1 MNTAR
6 LYDARFRQHAYE
18 AAQSAANAS
27 DHSPNS
33 SQWWAV
39 LKTEEKAEME
49 RLVLADR
56 EAEAAEARAI
66 AEMTA
71 YYRRV
76 DGDCAVDGHWASWRT
91 FKADMR
97 ATRWSLAHW
106 QDEGSNITACG
117 RTVPDD
123 FNVEHANEV
132 DSGSQRCKHCERAL
146 N

>member
-1 MNTAR
+1 MDTAR

-18 AAQSAANAS
+18 VAMMAANSS
-27 DHSPNS
+27 DYSPGS

-39 LKTEEKAEME
+39 LKAEEKAEME

-56 EAEAAEARAI
+56 EAEAAEEREL

-71 YYRRV
+71 YYRRI
-76 DGDCAVDGHWASWRT
+76 DGKCAVEGVWASWRT

-117 RTVPDD
+117 RTVPDH
-123 FNVEHANEV
+123 FNVEHAHEV
-132 DSGSQRCKHCERAL
+132 DSQSERCKHCERAL